1 LVVRI
6 FRAADRNCNAVAA
19 SSGGSADAV
28 HVGGRL
34 FRQVVIH
41 HERYIIHIKA
51 ARCHICANESAKL
64 ARFKT
69 LDDFI
74 ALLLAQEAR

>member
-1 LVVRI
+1 LVVSI
-6 FRAADRNCNAVAA
+6 FRAADRNGNAVAA

-41 HERYIIHIKA
+41 HERYIIHIQA
-51 ARCHICANESAKL
+51 ARCHIRAHEGAEL
-64 ARFKT
+64 ARFEA
-69 LDDFI
+69 LNDFI
-74 ALLLAQEAR
+74 ALLLA